1 MSKVYF
7 LKTENNVSDEILA
20 DKLKALIS
28 KESLFSFISEKDM
41 VAVKTHFGES
51 DKSGY
56 PRPVILKRIGELVRE
71 KNALPFMTETS
82 TLYKG
87 NRDNA
92 VIHIEHALRQGFSFE
107 NTGMSIIMSD
117 GLYGDEEVE
126 VAINGKIYNS
136 VKLAS
141 LIVKSHAL
149 VCVSHFTGHLIAG
162 FGAAIKNM
170 GMGCASR
177 KGKMI
182 QHSTAKP
189 EIMPELCTKC
199 KQCITWCPAQA
210 ITMTDDS
217 ALIDSGKCIGCGE
230 CLAVCRFD
238 AVKYNWGA
246 TFEELQ
252 KKIVEHAFGVYKANE
267 GKSVYINILT
277 RISKDCDCMPRYE
290 NICGDIGVLVSH
302 DPVAIDAASL
312 DLVEKYSGKN
322 LSDMAYDIPYRFQ
335 IDYAKE
341 IGFGDSAYE
350 LIEIQ

>member
-1 MSKVYF
+1 MSKVF
-7 LKTENNVSDEILA
+7 FIKSEVGSSDDALSE
-20 DKLKALIS
+20 KLKALIT
-28 KESLFSFISEKDM
+28 KENLFGFISEKDM

-56 PRPVILKRIGELVRE
+56 PRPVILKKVGELVRE

-92 VIHIEHALRQGFSFE
+92 VIHIEHAIRQGFGFE

-117 GLYGDEEVE
+117 GLYGDEEIDVP
-126 VAINGKIYNS
+126 INGKLYNS
-136 VKLAS
+136 VKIAS

-162 FGAAIKNM
+162 FGAAVKNM

-189 EIMPELCTKC
+189 EIMAELCSRC
-199 KQCITWCPAQA
+199 RQCVTWCPEQA

-217 ALIDSGKCIGCGE
+217 AIINTDKCIGCGE

-246 TFEELQ
+246 TYEELQ
-252 KKIVEHAFGVYKANE
+252 KKIVEHAFGVYRANE
-267 GKSVYINILT
+267 GKGVYINILT

-290 NICGDIGVLVSH
+290 NICGDIGILVSY
-302 DPVAIDAASL
+302 DPVALDAASL
-312 DLVEKYSGKN
+312 DLVEKSAGKN
-322 LSDMAYDIPYRFQ
+322 LSDMAYNIPYRFQ
-335 IDYAKE
+335 IDYAEE
-341 IGFGDSAYE
+341 IGFGNADYE
-350 LIEIQ
+350 LIQC

>member
-7 LKTENNVSDEILA
+7 LKTGNNSPDELIA
-20 DKLKALIS
+20 EKLKALIE
-28 KESLFSFISEKDM
+28 KENLFNFIEEKDM

-56 PRPVILKRIGELVRE
+56 PRPVILKSIGDLVRE
-71 KNALPFMTETS
+71 KKALPFMTETS

-92 VIHIEHALRQGFSFE
+92 VIHIEHAIRQGFGFE

-126 VAINGKIYNS
+126 VAINGKLYRS
-136 VKLAS
+136 VKIAS
-141 LIVKSHAL
+141 LVVKSQAL
-149 VCVSHFTGHLIAG
+149 VCVSHFTGHMIAG

-177 KGKMI
+177 KGKMN

-189 EIMPELCTKC
+189 QIIPAICTKC
-199 KQCITWCPAQA
+199 RQCILWCPEQA
-210 ITMTDDS
+210 ISMGNDS
-217 ALIDSGKCIGCGE
+217 AEIDSGKCIGCGE

-252 KKIVEHAFGVYKANE
+252 KKIVEHAFGVYKAKE
-267 GKSVYINILT
+267 AKGLYINILT
-277 RISKDCDCMPRYE
+277 RISKDCDCMSTYK
-290 NICGDIGVLVSH
+290 NICDDIGVLVSY
-302 DPVAIDAASL
+302 DPVSLDAASL
-312 DLVEKYSGKN
+312 DLVEKLSGKN
-322 LSDMAYDIPYRFQ
+322 LSEMSYNIPYRYQ

-341 IGFGDSAYE
+341 IGFGDADYK
-350 LIEIQ
+350 LVEI

>member
-7 LKTENNVSDEILA
+7 LKTENNVSDELLA
-20 DKLKALIS
+20 DKIKGLIS
-28 KESLFSFISEKDM
+28 KEGLFDFIAEKDM

-56 PRPVILKRIGELVRE
+56 PRPVILKGIGELVRG

-92 VIHIEHALRQGFSFE
+92 VIHIEHANRQGFGFE

-117 GLYGDEEVE
+117 GLLGDEEVD
-126 VAINGKIYNS
+126 VPIDGKLYRS
-136 VKLAS
+136 VKIAS
-141 LIVKSHAL
+141 LIVKSQAL

-177 KGKMI
+177 KGKMN

-189 EIMPELCTKC
+189 QIAPEICTRC
-199 KQCITWCPAQA
+199 GQCVIWCPVTA
-210 ITMTDDS
+210 ITMGNDF
-217 ALIDSGKCIGCGE
+217 AVIDSEKCIGCGE
-230 CLAVCRFD
+230 CLAMCRFD

-277 RISKDCDCMPRYE
+277 RISKDCDCMSRYE
-290 NICGDIGVLVSH
+290 NICGDIGVLISH
-302 DPVAIDAASL
+302 NPVAIDAASL
-312 DLVEKYSGKN
+312 DLVEKFSGKN
-322 LSDMAYDIPYRFQ
+322 LSDLAYDIPYRYQ

-341 IGFGDSAYE
+341 IGFGDGDYE
-350 LIEIQ
+350 LLEC

>member
-1 MSKVYF
+1 MKKVYF
-7 LKTENNVSDEILA
+7 LKSGNNSSDQLLA
-20 DKLKALIS
+20 ERLKDLVG
-28 KESLFSFISEKDM
+28 KEGLFNFIEEKDM
-41 VAVKTHFGES
+41 VALKTHFGEGN
-51 DKSGY
+51 KSGY
-56 PRPVILKRIGELVRE
+56 PRPVFLKNIGELVRE

-92 VIHIEHALRQGFSFE
+92 VIHIEHAVRQGFGFE

-126 VAINGKIYNS
+126 VAIDGKLYKS

-141 LIVKSHAL
+141 LIVKSQAL
-149 VCVSHFTGHLIAG
+149 ICISHFTGHMIAG

-177 KGKMI
+177 KGKMN

-189 EIMPELCTKC
+189 KIAPQICTKC
-199 KQCITWCPAQA
+199 RQCIIWCPVQA
-210 ITMTDDS
+210 VSMKTNS
-217 ALIDSGKCIGCGE
+217 AVINSRKCIGCGE

-246 TFEELQ
+246 TYEELQ

-267 GKSVYINILT
+267 GKGIYINILT
-277 RISKDCDCMPRYE
+277 RISKDCDCMTTYK
-290 NICGDIGVLVSH
+290 NICDDIGVLVSH
-302 DPVAIDAASL
+302 DPVALDAASL
-312 DLVEKYSGKN
+312 DLVEKKAGRS
-322 LSDMAYDIPYRFQ
+322 LSEIAHDIPYRYQ

-341 IGFGDSAYE
+341 IGFGDTDYK
-350 LIEIQ
+350 LIEM